1 MQAPSSADIFLFE
14 GFRLDRRGLFR
25 RDEIAASAPVEI
37 GSRALDVL
45 CALLQRPG
53 DLISRD
59 EIMAAAWPGV
69 VVEDN
74 NITIQ
79 IATLRRVLDPDG
91 ANGSCIQT
99 VPGRGYRFVA
109 PVTRVDPATSPASEL
124 DSGNGSGGSITENRQ
139 SRDPIAPGESGG
151 TPQLELPR
159 LRQGFRGRVVTAV
172 VGALVL
178 VVGAAA
184 ANWYLFWPG
193 SSRPAPRLSIVVLP
207 FANIGND
214 PEQQYFADGITEDV
228 TIDLSRIVDMFVISR
243 NTAFTYRKKSVD
255 TKQIGR
261 ELGVRYVLD
270 GSVQRSGDRVRVTA
284 QLIDAEN
291 DAHLWAERFDRE
303 IGDLFALQ
311 NEITGRIANAL
322 GVELIATEAA
332 QPTDNPDALDYIF
345 RGRAVTASK
354 PFSRGMHAERIS
366 MYEHAL
372 ALDPHSVEAQSLLA
386 AALMDRVFDGATD
399 TSTADRARAEK
410 LVGQALA
417 ASPRYVTAHFAKG
430 QVLRE
435 QGRCAEAIPEYET
448 VLAINRN
455 AANVMNA
462 LADCKIKTGSI
473 EEVIPLEEHAIR
485 LSPRDP
491 RIGHI
496 YFRIGHVYLLQSRAD
511 EAIVWLEKASGVVPE
526 LSFVHMLLASA
537 YGLKGETE
545 HAAAELAE
553 ARRLRGDDRL
563 SSIASVK
570 GFPGGYLGLAPKIRA
585 MIDATYIA
593 GLRKAGMPEK

>member
-1 MQAPSSADIFLFE
+1 
-14 GFRLDRRGLFR
+14 
-25 RDEIAASAPVEI
+25 
-37 GSRALDVL
+37 
-45 CALLQRPG
+45 
-53 DLISRD
+53 
-59 EIMAAAWPGV
+59 
-69 VVEDN
+69 
-74 NITIQ
+74 
-79 IATLRRVLDPDG
+79 
-91 ANGSCIQT
+91 
-99 VPGRGYRFVA
+99 
-109 PVTRVDPATSPASEL
+109 
-124 DSGNGSGGSITENRQ
+124 
-139 SRDPIAPGESGG
+139 
-151 TPQLELPR
+151 
-159 LRQGFRGRVVTAV
+159 
-172 VGALVL
+172 
-178 VVGAAA
+178 
-184 ANWYLFWPG
+184 
-193 SSRPAPRLSIVVLP
+193 
-207 FANIGND
+207 
-214 PEQQYFADGITEDV
+214 
-228 TIDLSRIVDMFVISR
+228 
-243 NTAFTYRKKSVD
+243 
-255 TKQIGR
+255 
-261 ELGVRYVLD
+261 VLD
-270 GSVQRSGDRVRVTA
+270 GSVRRSGKQVRVTA
-284 QLIDAEN
+284 QLIDAET

-322 GVELIATEAA
+322 GVELIAAEAA
-332 QPTDNPDALDYIF
+332 RPTDNPDALDYIF

-417 ASPRYVTAHFAKG
+417 GSPRYATAHFANG

-435 QGRCAEAIPEYET
+435 QGRCREAISEYEM

-473 EEVIPLEEHAIR
+473 EEVIPIEEQAIR

-491 RIGHI
+491 RIGHF
-496 YFRIGHVYLLQSRAD
+496 YFRIGHVYLLQSHSD
-511 EAIVWLEKASGVVPE
+511 EAIIWLEKARSVVPE

-537 YGLKGETE
+537 YGLRGETQ

-553 ARRLRGDDRL
+553 ARRLRSDDRL

-570 GFPGGYLGLAPKIRA
+570 AFPGGYLGLAPQIRA
-585 MIDATYIA
+585 MIDATYIT
-593 GLRKAGMPEK
+593 GLRKAGMPEE